1 MAILRTLTPAIQVRT
16 PPFEGPMTLR
26 VWRKRFLNLSL
37 TPRTAEH
44 NLLFLLSPNFVRDR
58 NASVTEQPERPEA
71 ARLWLLYDLPNWQQN
86 HVKHAWTIHDSPCPK
101 RCKLDFCSQ
110 IFGDHGRILSLL
122 DLEVKIGEGIYAD
135 LTWGFCLSTCKYP
148 QRCFCRGNL
157 CPAVPP
163 VGSKAWSTCSPLLN
177 LN

>member
-26 VWRKRFLNLSL
+26 VWRKRLLNLSL
-37 TPRTAEH
+37 TPRQPSTISFFFC
-44 NLLFLLSPNFVRDR
+44 LQIS

-86 HVKHAWTIHDSPCPK
+86 HVKCQTRLDHTWLTLPK
-101 RCKLDFCSQ
+101 AVQTWFLQ
-110 IFGDHGRILSLL
+110 PNFGDHGRRLSLL

-135 LTWGFCLSTCKYP
+135 LTWVFCLSTCKYP